1 MFTVMPLIIAGWEW
15 IIIALVIILLFGAKK
30 IPDLMKAL
38 GKGTRSFKQGVQEA
52 DAELKEIKKD
62 IEDVDAEPVDKK

>member
-38 GKGTRSFKQGVQEA
+38 GKGTRSFKQGVKEA
-52 DAELKEIKKD
+52 EAELNEIKKD

>member
-1 MFTVMPLIIAGWEW
+1 MYTVMPLIIAGWEW
-15 IIIALVIILLFGAKK
+15 IIIALVIVLLFGAKK

-52 DAELKEIKKD
+52 EAELKEIKKD

>member
-1 MFTVMPLIIAGWEW
+1 MPLIIAGWEW

-52 DAELKEIKKD
+52 EAELKEIKKD

>member
-52 DAELKEIKKD
+52 EAELKEIKKD

>member
-52 DAELKEIKKD
+52 EAELKEIKKD
-62 IEDVDAEPVDKK
+62 IEDVDAEPVDRK